1 MMRLVRNDVDLEL
14 VERFC
19 ENHPMGHFMQSTRW
33 AGVKSNWENE
43 IVVAE
48 GSDGCITGMLSVL
61 IRKLPVFGNLMYCPR
76 GPVCDI
82 HDADALSQLTKGAR
96 FLARWYGAMALRM
109 EPDVPEGDGAFRA
122 IMESLGYQVRDK
134 PKSSLDLIQP
144 RSVFR
149 LDLRGKTEEEVF
161 AGFQKKLRYNIR
173 LAQRRGV
180 EIREGTRVDLPVFYR
195 LMEETANRDGF
206 IIRPMEY
213 YRRVWDEL
221 GLEHVKL
228 MLAYLDG
235 RAVAAAMPVHYAR
248 RTWYLYG
255 ASATVGRSSM
265 PCHLLQWEMIRDA
278 LHRGDEVYDLRG
290 FLEIIDENDPRSGL
304 YRFKKQFGG
313 EQVRLVGEVTLPF
326 EPVEYSLFRMAE
338 KLYFTLRHIGV
349 IVRRGN
355 KKWNIDILN
364 RSKKGYV

>member
-1 MMRLVRNDVDLEL
+1 MRLVGNDTDMEL
-14 VERFC
+14 AERFC
-19 ENHPMGHFMQSTRW
+19 ENHPMGHFMQSTKW

-48 GSDGCITGMLSVL
+48 GSSGEITGVLSVL
-61 IRKLPVFGNLMYCPR
+61 IRKIPVFGNLMYCPR

-82 HDADALSQLTKGAR
+82 HDADALRQLTEGAA

-109 EPDVPEGDGAFRA
+109 EPDVPEGDGAFRT
-122 IMESLGYQVRDK
+122 IMESLGYQIRDK
-134 PKSSLDLIQP
+134 VKSSFDLIQP

-149 LDLRGKTEEEVF
+149 IDLRGKTEEEVF
-161 AGFQKKLRYNIR
+161 AGFHKKLRYNIR

-180 EIREGTRVDLPVFYR
+180 EVREGTKADLPVFYR
-195 LMEETANRDGF
+195 LMEETARRDGF
-206 IIRPMEY
+206 IIRPMAY

-221 GLEHVKL
+221 GPEHVKL
-228 MLAYLDG
+228 MLACLDG

-290 FLEIIDENDPRSGL
+290 FLEITDENDPNSGL

-313 EQVRLVGEVTLPF
+313 ELVRLIGEVYF
-326 EPVEYSLFRMAE
+326 AYKPVTYALYRKAE
-338 KLYFTLRHIGV
+338 KLYFAWRHIGTA
-349 IVRRGN
+349 IRR
-355 KKWNIDILN
+355 K
-364 RSKKGYV
+364 SK